1 MGIHDAVVLGLDPGR
16 DKIGF
21 AAARRDKSL
30 LFSGILPSREDA
42 VWERALGREEGI
54 KEIFEIFSPW
64 LRECPASNTKGLKLS
79 LIVVGNG
86 TCSGLLLQRVRRC
99 AKCEVLCVDE
109 RGTTLEAR
117 KLYWRLHRPAWW
129 QRLLPQ
135 GIRVPP
141 RPLDDLA
148 AWAIAHRGIE
158 GTE

>member
-42 VWERALGREEGI
+42 AWERALGREEDM
-54 KEIFEIFSPW
+54 KEIFSPW
-64 LRECPASNTKGLKLS
+64 LRECPASNMEGLKLS

-86 TCSGLLLQRVRRC
+86 TCSGPLLQRVRRC
-99 AKCEVLCVDE
+99 TRCEVLCVDE

-135 GIRVPP
+135 SMRVPP

-148 AWAIAHRGIE
+148 AWAIAARGIDRAE
-158 GTE
+158 G

>member
-1 MGIHDAVVLGLDPGR
+1 MGIHTEIVLGLDPGR

-21 AAARRDKSL
+21 AAVRRDKSF
-30 LFSGILPSREDA
+30 LFSGILPALEDA
-42 VWERALGREEGI
+42 VWERALGREGNI
-54 KEIFEIFSPW
+54 REIFSPW
-64 LRECPASNTKGLKLS
+64 LRECPSSPTEGLKLS

-86 TCSGLLLQRVRRC
+86 TCSGTLLDAVRRC
-99 AKCEVLCVDE
+99 ALCEVLCVDE

-135 GIRVPP
+135 GMRVPS

-148 AWAIAHRGIE
+148 AWAIANRGMARAGE
-158 GTE
+158 